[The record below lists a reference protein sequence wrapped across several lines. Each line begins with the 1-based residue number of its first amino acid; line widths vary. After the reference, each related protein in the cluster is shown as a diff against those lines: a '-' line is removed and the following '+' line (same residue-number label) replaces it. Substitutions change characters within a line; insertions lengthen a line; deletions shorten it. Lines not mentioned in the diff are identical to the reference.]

1 MPKCQYRCSQAWAS
15 AEPTHPLTD
24 CGYPPY
30 PDSATPRQGV
40 AEPGRCSA
48 TPPVPLVSAGVVQ
61 TGVVSTS
68 LRAVLWDFGGVI
80 LTSPF
85 DAFARYEA
93 SAGLPAGLIRTL
105 NATNPDTNAWA
116 RFERNELS
124 LTEFCVSF
132 EAEAHAVGHTVSGR
146 DVMALLHGE
155 VRPQMVEAVRRCKQA
170 GFLIACLTNNVRLDQ
185 RNGTAQPERPEVAEV
200 MAMFDHV
207 TESSLAGI
215 RKPEPRFY
223 ELACEALAI
232 QPHEAVFLDDLGINL
247 KPAAAMGMR
256 TIKVTDPDA
265 ALDQL
270 SAHIGIA
277 LR

>member
-1 MPKCQYRCSQAWAS
+1 MTNCW
-15 AEPTHPLTD
+15 L
-24 CGYPPY
+24 PPY
-30 PDSATPRQGV
+30 PEFAAPQQCCERPTRRQVEAAVLRG
-40 AEPGRCSA
+40 G
-48 TPPVPLVSAGVVQ
+48 LVVQ
-61 TGVVSTS
+61 TGAVSTS

-85 DAFARYEA
+85 DAFTRHEE
-93 SAGLPAGLIRTL
+93 SAGLPVGLIRSL

-124 LTEFCVSF
+124 FEEFCVSF
-132 EAEAHAVGHTVSGR
+132 ESEALAVGHVVSGR
-146 DVMALLHGE
+146 AVMALLHGE
-155 VRPQMVEAVRRCKQA
+155 VRPQMVEAVRRCKAA
-170 GFLIACLTNNVRLDQ
+170 GFLIACLTNNVRMDH
-185 RNGTAQPERPEVAEV
+185 RNGTAQPERPEIVEV

-223 ELACEALAI
+223 ELACEALGI
-232 QPHEAVFLDDLGINL
+232 EPREAVFLDDLGINL
-247 KPAAAMGMR
+247 KPAAAMGMT
-256 TIKVTDPDA
+256 TIKVADPDA

-270 SAHIGIA
+270 SLHIGIP